1 MKRITITYD
10 DINRCRF
17 LSGSS
22 KSLLFEMPDG
32 QVLKMFNPSYLA
44 LTKKMGFQ
52 IEEQLLSAKEVPN
65 TDILVPSSVCYLEGD
80 FIGYTMPK
88 AKGQTFYD
96 YGLSLSLEDRAN
108 LYQYADIFSKI
119 EHTVQNADNIVFPD
133 LCSCK
138 NMIIDEEHNMQFID
152 YDGLQVGNFP
162 PTSISSLLGPIDC
175 IQMNPKYFQNGSY
188 TKELDKKSL
197 IYLYFSFVF
206 NVGLQ
211 HVGMNVGSNRIL
223 TLDDVFS
230 ALFIDDSEL
239 YDKVFRVFDDS
250 SSNEYLGDTVFRI
263 ADEYSLLVD
272 SVPIKQGCYEKRLVR
287 KKQSFPFWK

>member
-1 MKRITITYD
+1 MKRITITYN
-10 DINRCRF
+10 DINCCKF

-22 KSLLFEMPDG
+22 KSVLFELPNG
-32 QVLKMFNPSYLA
+32 QVLKVFDPSYLVLA
-44 LTKKMGFQ
+44 KKLGFQ
-52 IEEQLLSAKEVPN
+52 IEEQLLAAKEVPN
-65 TDILVPSSVCYLEGD
+65 TNIIIPSSTCYLDGD

-88 AKGQTFYD
+88 AKGQSFYD
-96 YGLSLSLEDRAN
+96 YGLSLPLKDRTN

-133 LCSCK
+133 LCSWE
-138 NMIIDEEHNMQFID
+138 NMFIDEKHNIQFID

-162 PTSISSLLGPIDC
+162 PTSISTFLGSIDH
-175 IQMNPKYFQNGSY
+175 IQMNPKYYQNGSY

-211 HVGMNVGSNRIL
+211 HVGMVVGPNRRM
-223 TLDDVFS
+223 TLDDIFS
-230 ALFIDDSEL
+230 ALSIDDAEL
-239 YDKVFRVFDDS
+239 YDKVSRVFDDS

-263 ADEYSLLVD
+263 ADEYSLCVD
-272 SVPIKQGCYEKRLVR
+272 PIPIKDGCYEKKLVR
-287 KKQSFPFWK
+287 KSR